1 MRGYKKSSALLF
13 RVARLGSR
21 GDGGKDDMSEC
32 SSSTTAKTIWLAALM
47 FSFTMRLCAQS
58 ASPPAG
64 NPDAAPNLSLILQ
77 SMETVEGRNPALSH
91 SFEVTRNYQVF
102 RADDKQPT
110 SEVTAQVSFIPPDVE
125 RYKITQASGN
135 PRGVKI
141 VNAILARETE
151 SAADGTH
158 SRINRTNYD
167 FTFLRRE
174 NFGLL
179 PEYVL
184 LIVPKR
190 REKDLIRGWIWVD
203 ATTFHIRRLQGVPA
217 KNPSWW
223 IKDAHIT
230 LQFAAVNEMWM
241 PVSFDVIATL
251 HLLGQFTLA
260 GINVTPTPQPV
271 LAKID

>member
-1 MRGYKKSSALLF
+1 
-13 RVARLGSR
+13 
-21 GDGGKDDMSEC
+21 MSG
-32 SSSTTAKTIWLAALM
+32 SSTTAKTIWLAAVA
-47 FSFTMRLCAQS
+47 FSLTMRLFAQS
-58 ASPPAG
+58 TSPSAG
-64 NPDAAPNLSLILQ
+64 NGDAAPDLGPLLQ
-77 SMETVEGRNPALSH
+77 SVETVEEQNPALSH

-110 SEVTAQVSFIPPDVE
+110 SAVTARVSFIPPSVE
-125 RYKITQASGN
+125 RYKITHATGN

-141 VNAILARETE
+141 VDAILARETE
-151 SAADGTH
+151 SAAESTH

-190 REKDLIRGWIWVD
+190 REKDLIQGQIWVD
-203 ATTFHIRRLQGVPA
+203 ASTFHIRRLEGAPA

-223 IKDAHIT
+223 IKNAHIS
-230 LQFAAVNEMWM
+230 LQFAAVDGVWI

-260 GINVTPTPQPV
+260 GINVTPPPQPV
-271 LAKID
+271 LAKVD